1 MLSQLLTCSAP
12 WRLHVLLPWQ
22 HLLLL
27 LLLLLQIQSLLKA
40 L

>member
-27 LLLLLQIQSLLKA
+27 LLLLQIQSLLKA